1 MVESKGVKTMTTKQN
16 RNREYRFTTD
26 GLLDRLIDGKVVDSA
41 EMYDRLMLSQQLSI
55 MLSLPTKQTPKR
67 VR

>member
-1 MVESKGVKTMTTKQN
+1 MTTKQN